1 MATENSRNEA
11 QKITVTIPVE
21 LLQRLDERIPRRQ
34 RSEFIVEAIEEH
46 LALAEQITVIEE
58 AAGAWTDE
66 HHPDLRTEEDI
77 DRWLVELR
85 KGWAS
90 QGW

>member
-1 MATENSRNEA
+1 MATESSQNEA

-21 LLQRLDERIPRRQ
+21 LLQRLDERIPKRQ

-46 LALAEQITVIEE
+46 LALAEQIIAIEE
-58 AAGAWTDE
+58 SAGAWTDE
-66 HHPDLRTEEDI
+66 HHPDLQTEEDI
-77 DRWLVELR
+77 DRWLIELR